1 MPGILRG
8 TTIKER
14 VMNMRRKSMAVTQN
28 EPKEELLA
36 PLQEYCARTGKTPT
50 TRDCKAGGISIN
62 PIISAY
68 GSYNNALLAA
78 GLTLNKKPPHVDS
91 ENDAMLDGYIENSW
105 DKGAPLYA
113 NEINSA
119 SGLYSSS
126 VYNIIFGGMN
136 GLRIAAGFQPS
147 PVDRTRYQKEDVQR
161 RLKEEVAKV
170 GRPLKAKEINAN
182 PNLPSV
188 TTVLK
193 SFGTTSLYDV
203 WQMIGIA

>member
-1 MPGILRG
+1 M
-8 TTIKER
+8 
-14 VMNMRRKSMAVTQN
+14 RKSRVKAIVQSR
-28 EPKEELLA
+28 EEMLA

-68 GSYNNALLAA
+68 GSYNNAVLAA
-78 GLTLNKKPPHVDS
+78 GLTPNKKPPHVDS
-91 ENDAMLDGYIENSW
+91 DNESMLDGYIEGSW

-113 NEINSA
+113 NELNRA

-126 VYNIIFGGMN
+126 VYSIIFGGMN
-136 GLRIAAGFQPS
+136 GLRVAAGFQPS
-147 PVDRTRYQKEDVQR
+147 PVDRTRYQKEEVQR
-161 RLKEEVAKV
+161 RLKVEVAKV
-170 GRPLKAKEINAN
+170 GRPLKAREINAN

-188 TTVLK
+188 TTILK

-203 WQMIGIA
+203 WHIIGIA

>member
-1 MPGILRG
+1 
-8 TTIKER
+8 
-14 VMNMRRKSMAVTQN
+14 MRRKSTSEA
-28 EPKEELLA
+28 KLKSKAELLV

-50 TRDCKAGGISIN
+50 TRDCKAVGISLN

-91 ENDAMLDGYIENSW
+91 ENDAMLDGYIESSW

-113 NEINSA
+113 NEINRA

-170 GRPLKAKEINAN
+170 GRSLKAKEINAN

-193 SFGTTSLYDV
+193 SFGTTSLYNV
-203 WQMIGIA
+203 WHMIGIA

>member
-1 MPGILRG
+1 MEGNDAI
-8 TTIKER
+8 TF
-14 VMNMRRKSMAVTQN
+14 RKNTN
-28 EPKEELLA
+28 EELLE
-36 PLQEYCARTGKTPT
+36 LFLKHFSKTGKTPT
-50 TRDCKAGGISIN
+50 TRDYRAMGISAKQVCKI
-62 PIISAY
+62 Y
-68 GSYNNALLAA
+68 GSHNNAVIAA
-78 GLTLNKKPPHVDS
+78 GLPLNKKPPHVDS
-91 ENDAMLDGYIENSW
+91 ENDAMLDGYIEGSW

-113 NEINSA
+113 DEINRA

-126 VYNIIFGGMN
+126 VYSIIFGGMN

-170 GRPLKAKEINAN
+170 GRPLKAREINDN

-193 SFGTTSLYDV
+193 SFGTTSLYNV
-203 WQMIGIA
+203 WHMIGIA